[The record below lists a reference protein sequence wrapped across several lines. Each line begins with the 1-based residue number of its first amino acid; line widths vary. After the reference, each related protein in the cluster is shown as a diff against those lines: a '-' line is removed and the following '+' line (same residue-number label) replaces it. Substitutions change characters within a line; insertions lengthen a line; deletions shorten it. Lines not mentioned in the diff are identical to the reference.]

1 MMSDGKLH
9 LISLASWEDR
19 FPEGTQRLIEQKS
32 IASITLFYLD
42 QYSDWSA
49 GHRMDLLKFAK
60 SRGVSTTEVELAFA
74 KPAQVWTNSIVPA
87 LNAISVDEDVL
98 VDVSTMPREI
108 IWQVFW
114 LLGRRGRNIHYVYH
128 RPQGYGDW
136 LSRDPGKPRLSF
148 KMSGLSKLECR
159 TALVVLA
166 GYDVDR
172 VQHLVATFEPAVTL
186 LGLQKNSVD
195 PQNSRKMREQ
205 KEAFDKD
212 ASVRVFEVDAYA
224 DDHGASAV
232 KCAIAPFAGDHNILL
247 TSMGPKLSAVA
258 LFSMHWQDES
268 LGLVY
273 LPANEFNLDYS
284 HGIGESVFGCIP
296 LVPNEFKNV

>member
-1 MMSDGKLH
+1 MSNGKYH
-9 LISLASWEDR
+9 LISLANWEDR
-19 FPEGTQRLIEQKS
+19 FTEGTRRLIEEQS

-42 QYSDWSA
+42 QNSSWSA
-49 GHRMDLLKFAK
+49 EHRTKLIQFAK
-60 SRGVSTTEVELAFA
+60 TRNVSVAETELAFA
-74 KPAQVWTNSIVPA
+74 KPTLVWTNSIIPA
-87 LNAISVDEDVL
+87 LESIPVEVNVL
-98 VDVSTMPREI
+98 VDVSTMPREV

-114 LLGRRGRNIHYVYH
+114 LLGRRARAINYVYH
-128 RPQGYGDW
+128 RPRGYGEW
-136 LSRDPGKPRLSF
+136 LSRDPGKPRLAF

-195 PQNSRKMREQ
+195 PQNSRKTREQ
-205 KEAFDKD
+205 REAFEKD
-212 ASVRVFEVDAYA
+212 AGVHVFEVDAYA
-224 DDHGASAV
+224 DDHGEAAV
-232 KCAIAPFAGDHNILL
+232 KHARSSFTSDHNILL

-273 LPANEFNLDYS
+273 LPANEFNRNYS
-284 HGIGESVFGCIP
+284 HGIGESVFGSIP
-296 LVPNEFKNV
+296 PNQQEVINV